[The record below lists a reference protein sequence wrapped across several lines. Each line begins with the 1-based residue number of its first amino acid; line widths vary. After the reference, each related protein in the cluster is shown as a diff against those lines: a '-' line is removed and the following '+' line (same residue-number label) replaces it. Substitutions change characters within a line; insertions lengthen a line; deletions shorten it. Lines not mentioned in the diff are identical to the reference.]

1 MSDLDLA
8 LQAFNKA
15 KAQGDVVNAK
25 RFAQIALDLD
35 AGFAPPAPAY
45 TPPPVDPTRPLPDAA
60 DRSVLREAI
69 ADPLLQ
75 VGKGAVTGT
84 RFLTDVFG
92 ADNPISQKLSGVE
105 DFIDD
110 LLSAQ
115 AKRDQQEVARIMQQ
129 AEDKGLG
136 EQIMAGL
143 QAMSVAPVDLIAN
156 AFGTSAPVLIGGLL
170 GSAAGAPAIAVG
182 TGLGVLTG
190 VGVTKDA
197 IYDAVY
203 QELVSAG
210 VPESE
215 AETAAKEAQAYGG
228 ENLDNIGLGGFLGG
242 LAARF
247 GLEKTVLGNIGRNLA
262 QDIPEEAIE
271 EAARRGVIAEASRA
285 AIAEAIPEALQGG
298 QEQFSRNVA
307 LQREGFDVPT
317 GRGVAT
323 AATLEGAVGAPVG
336 GIAAGAQAFGRA
348 EGERGAAEF
357 LQSLVDEFDK
367 IPAVAEAVA
376 ATPEARVP
384 SPEAEA
390 APEAGAAPE
399 PDITIEDPA
408 DLTDEQVAALMK
420 AFGDKEELEFLSSLQ
435 TLTPEEQADLE
446 AGVEVTRKNYV
457 RFGKY
462 FVPQELAE
470 GVDLT
475 EKNLS
480 ERIAKVTSA
489 RNKMA
494 AIGQGIAR
502 TTSLVT
508 ELERINALP
517 AEDKATALQELNIS
531 EEELNTE
538 LEAAKQQATLFNE
551 LAFKLDEQGR
561 IVGQETKTG
570 ERRLVPETQDPSFKL
585 AQEAALEQERE
596 AYAEAER
603 ELRTFSTENAAP
615 VQKLTSSKNKDLT
628 PEEVSAKK
636 YFGADGVTS
645 PEVALLNIAADVA
658 ADDATT
664 QELKNKRDKQPN
676 LPGDE
681 YIDTAAEEFIGH
693 KTQGRLTPSQ
703 RKTALEAYQWVRNNL
718 KGTPV
723 TQLEE
728 LINRFKA
735 QRQDAIAAGARAL
748 RGAEQRK
755 ASKKGTLRVPERPE
769 GRPGEVIQ
777 AEIPT
782 AAEAAPTI
790 AEEAERAVL
799 EEMGLKRRPT
809 SEKRLAEFTRRMK
822 QKIAELEQESQAAFE
837 SLTSEDIAR
846 QIEEQGIV
854 IPETRTK
861 YKGKDIDPEVVAI
874 AETGNLNRTIEAL
887 LNTLPKELR
896 PIVRKMRKMA
906 SATKIEIAPV
916 ENGRP
921 GKYDSDTNTITLD
934 PERGLNTGIFFHE
947 LAHAALARRLNDP
960 NSAEAKA
967 FFDFFSQI
975 KDQMGDAY
983 GGTNLDE
990 FVSELAGNSEF
1001 RNLLK
1006 TIKAPKGKTMWQTV
1020 LDKILELFGVTLSKD
1035 SNAYKVSLA
1044 FVDGILS
1051 LDPSVEPPPL
1061 SKVFFANAKPK
1072 VALKEAIS
1080 KLNPFSVDNAKS
1092 VISKITGTGA
1102 PTLRTQAMGFL
1113 RFDNLFDMYGKH
1125 LKSLGV
1131 IIDET
1136 ELRQGQQEQ
1145 DIEEVNKKY
1154 NAMLV
1159 ILNKFKAPMR
1169 AMSKMAIAARIA
1181 RVDILKDKPKEAKKA
1196 AAWEEGRKV
1205 FDSLPKEV
1213 QNVYRVMRNDFD
1225 KMYEEYVE
1233 NVLSTITN
1241 EALRAE
1247 VAKKF
1252 KEDPPIAGY
1261 VPFRRYGQF
1270 VLVYVDKDTKKR
1282 TVRAFESARERDMEI
1297 QELGLTQRPDVQEA
1311 VDSADTEEAEEQV
1324 RQRKLGVGE
1333 YITVNSLREA
1343 TTKTLPPEGFV
1354 AELMEKIREDGREQK
1369 LSKAQID
1376 SQVETIYGAYL
1387 DLFPESSISKSFKKA
1402 KDVPGASEDLVRAY
1416 GDTMVKWARKMA
1428 DIKHNG
1434 KIEKAFRDLKKEA
1447 ETYRQTEPSDP
1458 SPETIMAAAQSIL
1471 DRQDFTLNP
1480 TFSPLSRW
1488 ATTGSYTMFMA
1499 GNISSGVVNLSSI
1512 PLLTFP
1518 ILAGKFGGIKASAAL
1533 TKASKVAVID
1543 IMKTEGVPKWGT
1555 AEYQNGR
1562 YVALYNILK
1571 DHGQLRHT
1579 LAREV
1584 LEGARQTT
1592 EEYTGRGS
1600 RFLNLLSLPIER
1612 TERYNRT
1619 TTAITAFDLAL
1630 DSGMSTEEAAK
1641 YALRTV
1647 KDVNTSGMASTA
1659 PRWMQTDIGRVMFT
1673 FKSFIWQSS
1682 YVTAKAFVDSI
1693 KGSPERTRI
1702 EAFRQ
1707 LAYTFG
1713 MSYAVAGVFG
1723 LPFFGAISV
1732 LTNMIN
1738 SLLDDDEEPFNLRR
1752 EMMLI
1757 MPEAMTKG
1765 PLNYYTNLEISNR
1778 ASVANG
1784 ILFRED
1790 PYEIEKYGY
1799 LQSMALQAFGP
1810 LGSYAMDAPYGM
1822 RLIAEGEVSRG
1833 IERLAPS
1840 WVRNGIKT
1848 MRFAQEGA
1856 RTIDGRPIDEDL
1868 TAYNLYMQALGFTPA
1883 NISSLYETRALAKQY
1898 ENQVLTARS
1907 NLLKRR
1913 YLALTTGDPD
1923 LFAETER
1930 KIFDFMSRYPGL
1942 ITPDTLNRSFKS
1954 RTAQEQEYVAGIRF
1968 NKGFF
1973 SNLTPLFDRLEDVN
1987 YYGAL

>member
-15 KAQGDVVNAK
+15 KAQGDEANAK

-45 TPPPVDPTRPLPDAA
+45 APPPVDPTQPLPDTDTGLFRQAL
-60 DRSVLREAI
+60 DI
-69 ADPLLQ
+69 PTQ
-75 VGKGAVTGT
+75 VVKGAVTGT

-92 ADNPISQKLSGVE
+92 ADNPVSQKLSGVE

-215 AETAAKEAQAYGG
+215 AEAAAKEAQAYGG

-242 LAARF
+242 VAARF

-336 GIAAGAQAFGRA
+336 GIAAGAQAFGRV
-348 EGERGAAEF
+348 EGGRGATEF

-367 IPAVAEAVA
+367 IPAVAEAA
-376 ATPEARVP
+376 A
-384 SPEAEA
+384 A
-390 APEAGAAPE
+390 APEAGAAAPEAEAAPE

-462 FVPQELAE
+462 FVPQELAA

-475 EKNLS
+475 EENLS

-531 EEELNTE
+531 EEELNTQ
-538 LEAAKQQATLFNE
+538 LEAAKQQATLYNE
-551 LAFKLDEQGR
+551 LAFKIDEQGR
-561 IVGQETKTG
+561 IAGKETKTG

-636 YFGADGVTS
+636 YFGAEGVTS

-703 RKTALEAYQWVRNNL
+703 RKAALEAYQWVRNNL

-735 QRQDAIAAGARAL
+735 QRQGAIAAGARAL
-748 RGAEQRK
+748 RGAEQRR

-769 GRPGEVIQ
+769 GRPGEVVQ
-777 AEIPT
+777 AEIPA
-782 AAEAAPTI
+782 AAETAPTI

-846 QIEEQGIV
+846 QIEEQGVV

-896 PIVRKMRKMA
+896 PIVRQMRRMA

-967 FFDFFSQI
+967 FFEFFSQI

-990 FVSELAGNSEF
+990 FVSELVGNSEF

-1035 SNAYKVSLA
+1035 SNAYEVSLA

-1080 KLNPFSVDNAKS
+1080 KLNPFSVGNAKN

-1159 ILNKFKAPMR
+1159 VLNKFKPQMR

-1354 AELMEKIREDGREQK
+1354 AELMEKIREDGREQN

-1376 SQVETIYGAYL
+1376 SQIETIYGAYL

-1458 SPETIMAAAQSIL
+1458 SPEDIMAAAQSIL

-1518 ILAGKFGGIKASAAL
+1518 ILAGKFGGIKASTAL

-1543 IMKTEGVPKWGT
+1543 IMKTEGVPRWGT
-1555 AEYQNGR
+1555 PEYQNGR

-1868 TAYNLYMQALGFTPA
+1868 TAYNLYMQVLGFTPA

-1898 ENQVLTARS
+1898 ENQVLAARS